1 MKPFGIWK
9 YLLILIVLSFGIIY
23 ALPNLYVPDP
33 AVQISYNDSTLS
45 PDIKLQKRLT
55 KVLEDSTS
63 ESTVPEVEIHEKYAL
78 IRLTSSQEQ
87 LRVKELF
94 STVGDDLIVALNLAP
109 TTPDWLKNI
118 GGEPLKLGLDL
129 RGGVHFLMEVDT
141 QAALS
146 NRQNGTLQDIRRK
159 LREEKIRYNSL
170 SVERDQTI
178 KLKVTEKAGFDTT
191 EELTQSRMDE
201 FTPETG
207 IFGGKVGPWLRNL
220 FFGSGEKDQTIKLK
234 VKKDTVFESVTELLE
249 DNYPQFSIS
258 YREIGNQY
266 EFSLRLTDQEIEQI
280 EADAIDQNLTTLRNR
295 VNELGV
301 SEPIVQ
307 RQGKKRIIVELP
319 GIQDTAEA
327 KKILGKTATLE
338 FHLEAE
344 HDTPRTRKTSY
355 PHRDKRMGVS
365 ELQDQIIIGGDQVA
379 TAQASFDES
388 GMPQVNI
395 TLDGAGGTRMH
406 RATRDKIG
414 KRLGVLFVE
423 QKNKTSYTTDAK
435 GNQVAIQRTFETKEI
450 ISLATIQA
458 ALGTQFRITGL
469 DSPQESSELA
479 LLLRAGALA
488 APMSFVEERTVGP
501 SLGQD
506 NINAGILSM
515 ELGMALVLLFTLF
528 YYRIF
533 GVAASLALGTNIVL
547 LVAIMSILS
556 ATLTLPGIAGIVLTV
571 GMAIDANVLI
581 FSRIKEELK
590 AGTEPL
596 QAIDQGYDKAFTTI
610 FDAKLTTLLVAV
622 ILYSLGTGPIKGF
635 SITLS
640 IGILTSMFTAILG
653 TRGFIYLIYR
663 NKKNPSRIAI

>member
-9 YLLILIVLSFGIIY
+9 YFLILIVLSFGIIY
-23 ALPNLYVPDP
+23 ALPNLYAPDP

-55 KVLEDSTS
+55 KVLEANTS
-63 ESTVPEVEIHEKYAL
+63 KNKVPEVEIHENYAL
-78 IRLTSSQEQ
+78 IRLASSKEQ
-87 LRVKELF
+87 LRVKDLF

-109 TTPDWLKNI
+109 TTPQWLKNI

-141 QAALS
+141 QKALN
-146 NRQNGTLQDIRRK
+146 NRQNGTLLDIRRK
-159 LREEKIRYNSL
+159 LRGEKIRYNSL
-170 SVERDQTI
+170 FVEKDQAI
-178 KLKVTEKAGFDTT
+178 KLKVT
-191 EELTQSRMDE
+191 Q
-201 FTPETG
+201 
-207 IFGGKVGPWLRNL
+207 
-220 FFGSGEKDQTIKLK
+220 
-234 VKKDTVFESVTELLE
+234 ESVFDNATELLE
-249 DNYPQFSIS
+249 DNYPQFTIS
-258 YREIGNQY
+258 YTEEGNQF
-266 EFSLRLTDQEIEQI
+266 EISLRLTEQEIEQI

-301 SEPIVQ
+301 SEPIVY
-307 RQGKKRIIVELP
+307 RQGKKRIVVQLP

-379 TAQASFDES
+379 TAQASFDEN
-388 GMPQVNI
+388 GIPQVNI
-395 TLDGAGGTRMH
+395 TLDGAGGARMH
-406 RATRDKIG
+406 RTTRDKIG

-423 QKNKTSYTTDAK
+423 QKNKTSYTRDAQ

-458 ALGTQFRITGL
+458 ALGTKFRITGL

-488 APMSFVEERTVGP
+488 APMRFVEERTVGP
-501 SLGQD
+501 SLGKD

-533 GVAASLALGTNIVL
+533 GVAACLALGTNIVL

-571 GMAIDANVLI
+571 GMAVDANVLI

-590 AGTEPL
+590 QGTEPL
-596 QAIDQGYDKAFTTI
+596 QAIDQGYDKAFLTI
-610 FDAKLTTLLVAV
+610 LDANLTTLLVAV
-622 ILYSLGTGPIKGF
+622 ILYSFGTGPIKGF
-635 SITLS
+635 SVTLS
-640 IGILTSMFTAILG
+640 IGIITSMFTAIVG
-653 TRGFIYLIYR
+653 TRGFIYLVYR
-663 NKKNPSRIAI
+663 NKKNLSRLAI

>member
-1 MKPFGIWK
+1 MVKPFGIWK
-9 YLLILIVLSFGIIY
+9 YFLILIVLSFGIIY
-23 ALPNLYVPDP
+23 ALPNLYAPDP

-55 KVLEDSTS
+55 KVLEANTS
-63 ESTVPEVEIHEKYAL
+63 ENKVPEVEIHENYAL
-78 IRLTSSQEQ
+78 IRLASSKEQ

-109 TTPDWLKNI
+109 TTPQWLKNI

-141 QAALS
+141 QKALN
-146 NRQNGTLQDIRRK
+146 NRQNGTLLDIRRK
-159 LREEKIRYNSL
+159 LRGEKIRYNSL
-170 SVERDQTI
+170 FVEKDQAI
-178 KLKVTEKAGFDTT
+178 KLKVT
-191 EELTQSRMDE
+191 Q
-201 FTPETG
+201 
-207 IFGGKVGPWLRNL
+207 
-220 FFGSGEKDQTIKLK
+220 
-234 VKKDTVFESVTELLE
+234 ESVFDNATELLE
-249 DNYPQFSIS
+249 DNYPQFTIS
-258 YREIGNQY
+258 YTEAGNQF
-266 EFSLRLTDQEIEQI
+266 EISLRLTEQEIEQI

-301 SEPIVQ
+301 SEPIVY
-307 RQGKKRIIVELP
+307 RQGKKRIVVQLP

-379 TAQASFDES
+379 TAQASFDEN
-388 GMPQVNI
+388 GIPQVNI
-395 TLDGAGGTRMH
+395 TLDGAGGARMH
-406 RATRDKIG
+406 RTTRDKIG

-423 QKNKTSYTTDAK
+423 QKNKTSYARDAQ
-435 GNQVAIQRTFETKEI
+435 GNQVAIQQTFETKEI

-458 ALGTQFRITGL
+458 ALGTKFRITGL

-488 APMSFVEERTVGP
+488 APMRFVEERTVGP
-501 SLGQD
+501 SLGKD

-533 GVAASLALGTNIVL
+533 GVAACLALGTNIVL

-571 GMAIDANVLI
+571 GMAVDANVLI

-590 AGTEPL
+590 QGTEPL
-596 QAIDQGYDKAFTTI
+596 QAIDQGYDKAFLTI
-610 FDAKLTTLLVAV
+610 LDANLTTLLVAV
-622 ILYSLGTGPIKGF
+622 ILYSFGTGPIKGF
-635 SITLS
+635 SVTLS
-640 IGILTSMFTAILG
+640 IGIITSMFTAILG
-653 TRGFIYLIYR
+653 TRGFIYLVYR
-663 NKKNPSRIAI
+663 NKKNLSRLAI

>member
-9 YLLILIVLSFGIIY
+9 YFLILIVLSFGIIY
-23 ALPNLYVPDP
+23 ALPNLYAPDP

-45 PDIKLQKRLT
+45 PDIKLQQRLT
-55 KVLEDSTS
+55 KVLEANTS
-63 ESTVPEVEIHEKYAL
+63 ENKVPEVEIHENYAL
-78 IRLTSSQEQ
+78 IRLASSKEQ

-109 TTPDWLKNI
+109 TTPQWLKNI

-141 QAALS
+141 QKALN
-146 NRQNGTLQDIRRK
+146 NRQNGTLLDIRRK
-159 LREEKIRYNSL
+159 LRGEKIRYNSL
-170 SVERDQTI
+170 FVEKDQAI
-178 KLKVTEKAGFDTT
+178 KLKVT
-191 EELTQSRMDE
+191 Q
-201 FTPETG
+201 
-207 IFGGKVGPWLRNL
+207 
-220 FFGSGEKDQTIKLK
+220 
-234 VKKDTVFESVTELLE
+234 ESVFDNATELLE
-249 DNYPQFSIS
+249 DNYPQFTIS
-258 YREIGNQY
+258 YTEAGNQF
-266 EFSLRLTDQEIEQI
+266 EISLRLTEQEIEQI

-301 SEPIVQ
+301 SEPIVY
-307 RQGKKRIIVELP
+307 RQGKKRIVVQLP

-355 PHRDKRMGVS
+355 PHRDKRMGES

-379 TAQASFDES
+379 TAQASFDEN
-388 GMPQVNI
+388 GIPQVNI
-395 TLDGAGGTRMH
+395 TLDGAGGARMH
-406 RATRDKIG
+406 RTTRDKIG

-423 QKNKTSYTTDAK
+423 QKNKTSYARDAQ
-435 GNQVAIQRTFETKEI
+435 GNQVAIQQTFETKEI

-458 ALGTQFRITGL
+458 ALGTKFRITGL

-488 APMSFVEERTVGP
+488 APMRFVEERTVGP
-501 SLGQD
+501 SLGKD

-533 GVAASLALGTNIVL
+533 GVAACLALGTNIVL

-571 GMAIDANVLI
+571 GMAVDANVLI

-590 AGTEPL
+590 QGTEPL
-596 QAIDQGYDKAFTTI
+596 QAIDQGYDKAFLTI
-610 FDAKLTTLLVAV
+610 LDANLTTLLVAV
-622 ILYSLGTGPIKGF
+622 ILYSFGTGPIKGF
-635 SITLS
+635 SVTLS
-640 IGILTSMFTAILG
+640 IGIITSMFTAILG
-653 TRGFIYLIYR
+653 TRGFIYLVYR
-663 NKKNPSRIAI
+663 NKKNLSRLAI

>member
-9 YLLILIVLSFGIIY
+9 YFLILIVLSFGLIY
-23 ALPNLYVPDP
+23 ALPNLYAPDP

-45 PDIKLQKRLT
+45 PDLKLQKRLT
-55 KVLEDSTS
+55 KVLEDNIS
-63 ESTVPEVEIHEKYAL
+63 ENKVPEVEIHESYAL
-78 IRLTSSQEQ
+78 IRLTSPEEQ

-109 TTPDWLKNI
+109 TTPEWLKNI

-141 QAALS
+141 KTALS
-146 NRQNGTLQDIRRK
+146 NRQNGTLLDIRRK

-170 SVERDQTI
+170 FVEKDQAI
-178 KLKVTEKAGFDTT
+178 KLKVT
-191 EELTQSRMDE
+191 Q
-201 FTPETG
+201 
-207 IFGGKVGPWLRNL
+207 
-220 FFGSGEKDQTIKLK
+220 
-234 VKKDTVFESVTELLE
+234 ESVFDKATELLE
-249 DNYPQFSIS
+249 DEYPQFAIS
-258 YREIGNQY
+258 YTEVGNQF
-266 EFSLRLTDQEIEQI
+266 EISLRLTDQEIEQI

-395 TLDGAGGTRMH
+395 TLDGAGGARMH
-406 RATRDKIG
+406 RSTRGNIG

-423 QKNKTSYTTDAK
+423 QKNKTSFKRDAQ
-435 GNQVAIQRTFETKEI
+435 GNQVEVQQTFETKEI

-488 APMSFVEERTVGP
+488 APMRFVEERTVGP

-515 ELGMALVLLFTLF
+515 ELGMALVLLFTLV

-533 GVAASLALGTNIVL
+533 GIAASLALGTNIVL

-571 GMAIDANVLI
+571 GMAVDANVLI

-590 AGTEPL
+590 QGTEPL
-596 QAIDQGYDKAFTTI
+596 QAIDQGYDKAFLTI
-610 FDAKLTTLLVAV
+610 LDANITTLIVAV
-622 ILYSLGTGPIKGF
+622 ILYSFGTGPIKGF
-635 SITLS
+635 SVTLS
-640 IGILTSMFTAILG
+640 IGIITSMFTAILG

-663 NKKNPSRIAI
+663 NKKNLTRLAI

>member
-9 YLLILIVLSFGIIY
+9 YFLILIVLSFGIIY
-23 ALPNLYVPDP
+23 ALPNLYAPDP

-45 PDIKLQKRLT
+45 PDLKLQKRLT
-55 KVLEDSTS
+55 KVLEANTS
-63 ESTVPEVEIHEKYAL
+63 ENKVPEVEIHENYAL
-78 IRLTSSQEQ
+78 IRLASSKEQ

-109 TTPDWLKNI
+109 TTPQWLKNI

-141 QAALS
+141 QKALN
-146 NRQNGTLQDIRRK
+146 NRQNGTLLDIRRK
-159 LREEKIRYNSL
+159 LRGEKIRYNSL
-170 SVERDQTI
+170 FVEKDQAI
-178 KLKVTEKAGFDTT
+178 KLKVT
-191 EELTQSRMDE
+191 Q
-201 FTPETG
+201 
-207 IFGGKVGPWLRNL
+207 
-220 FFGSGEKDQTIKLK
+220 
-234 VKKDTVFESVTELLE
+234 ESVFDNATELLE
-249 DNYPQFSIS
+249 DNYPQFTIS
-258 YREIGNQY
+258 YTEAGNQF
-266 EFSLRLTDQEIEQI
+266 EISLRLTEQEIEQI

-301 SEPIVQ
+301 SEPIVY
-307 RQGKKRIIVELP
+307 RQGKKRIVVQLP

-355 PHRDKRMGVS
+355 PHRDKRMGES

-379 TAQASFDES
+379 TAQASFDEN
-388 GMPQVNI
+388 GIPQVNI

-406 RATRDKIG
+406 RTTRDKIG

-423 QKNKTSYTTDAK
+423 QKNKTSYTRDAQ
-435 GNQVAIQRTFETKEI
+435 GNQVAIQQTFETKEI

-458 ALGTQFRITGL
+458 ALGTKFRITGL

-488 APMSFVEERTVGP
+488 APMRFVEERTVGP
-501 SLGQD
+501 SLGKD

-533 GVAASLALGTNIVL
+533 GVAACLALGTNIVL

-571 GMAIDANVLI
+571 GMAVDANVLI

-590 AGTEPL
+590 QGTEPL
-596 QAIDQGYDKAFTTI
+596 QAIDQGYDKAFLTI
-610 FDAKLTTLLVAV
+610 LDANLTTLLVAV
-622 ILYSLGTGPIKGF
+622 ILYSFGTGPIKGF
-635 SITLS
+635 SVTLS
-640 IGILTSMFTAILG
+640 IGIITSMFTAILG
-653 TRGFIYLIYR
+653 TRGFIYLVYR
-663 NKKNPSRIAI
+663 NKKNLSRLAI

>member
-1 MKPFGIWK
+1 MRPFGIWK
-9 YLLILIVLSFGIIY
+9 YFLILIVLGFGIVY
-23 ALPNLYVPDP
+23 SLPNLYAPDP
-33 AVQISYNDSTLS
+33 AVQISYNDSALS
-45 PDIKLQKRLT
+45 PDLKLQKRLE
-55 KVLEDSTS
+55 KILENSLDN
-63 ESTVPEVEIHEKYAL
+63 ENVPEVELHNNYAL
-78 IRLTSSQEQ
+78 IRLFSTEEQ
-87 LRVKELF
+87 LRIKSLL
-94 STVGDDLIVALNLAP
+94 STAGDDLIVALNLAP
-109 TTPDWLKNI
+109 TTPQWLKNI
-118 GGEPLKLGLDL
+118 GAEPMKLGLDL

-141 QAALS
+141 QAALK
-146 NRQNGTLQDIRRK
+146 NRQNGTLQDLKRK
-159 LREEKIRYNSL
+159 LREEKIRYSSL
-170 SVERDQTI
+170 FV
-178 KLKVTEKAGFDTT
+178 
-191 EELTQSRMDE
+191 
-201 FTPETG
+201 
-207 IFGGKVGPWLRNL
+207 
-220 FFGSGEKDQTIKLK
+220 EKDQSITLK
-234 VKKDTVFESVTELLE
+234 VKEESDFDSSIDLIE
-249 DNYPQFSIS
+249 DNYPQFSVS
-258 YREIGNQY
+258 YTEGS
-266 EFSLRLTDQEIEQI
+266 EFNIFLRLNEEEIEQI

-307 RQGKKRIIVELP
+307 RQGKKRIVVQLP

-344 HDTPRTRKTSY
+344 YDTPRTRKTSY
-355 PHRDKRMGVS
+355 PHRDKRMGES

-379 TAQASFDES
+379 TAQASFDEN

-395 TLDGAGGTRMH
+395 TLDGQGGARMH
-406 RATRDKIG
+406 RATRGNIG
-414 KRLGVLFVE
+414 KRLGVVFVE
-423 QKNKTSYTTDAK
+423 QKNKTSYKRDSQ
-435 GNQVAIQRTFETKEI
+435 GNQIAVQQTFEIREI

-488 APMSFVEERTVGP
+488 APMRFVEERTVGP
-501 SLGQD
+501 SLGED

-515 ELGMALVLLFTLF
+515 EIGMALVLIFTVF

-533 GVAASLALGTNIVL
+533 GVAAALALGTNILL

-556 ATLTLPGIAGIVLTV
+556 ASLTLPGIAGIVLTV

-590 AGTEPL
+590 QGTDPL
-596 QAIDQGYDKAFTTI
+596 QAIDQGYDKAFSTI
-610 FDAKLTTLLVAV
+610 LDANITTLIVAV

-640 IGILTSMFTAILG
+640 IGILTSMFTAIVG

-663 NKKNPSRIAI
+663 KKKNLSRLAI

>member
-9 YLLILIVLSFGIIY
+9 YFLILVVLSFGLIY
-23 ALPNLYVPDP
+23 ASPNLYAPDP
-33 AVQISYNDSTLS
+33 AIQISYNDSTLS
-45 PDIKLQKRLT
+45 PDLKLQRRLT
-55 KVLEDSTS
+55 KVLENNIS
-63 ESTVPEVEIHEKYAL
+63 ENKVPEVEIHESYAL
-78 IRLTSSQEQ
+78 IRLASPEEQ
-87 LRVKELF
+87 LRVKDLF

-109 TTPDWLKNI
+109 TTPEWLKNI

-141 QAALS
+141 KTALS
-146 NRQNGTLQDIRRK
+146 NRQNGTLLDIRRK

-170 SVERDQTI
+170 FV
-178 KLKVTEKAGFDTT
+178 
-191 EELTQSRMDE
+191 
-201 FTPETG
+201 
-207 IFGGKVGPWLRNL
+207 
-220 FFGSGEKDQTIKLK
+220 EKDQTIKLK
-234 VKKDTVFESVTELLE
+234 VTQESVFDKATELLE
-249 DNYPQFSIS
+249 DEYPQFAIS
-258 YREIGNQY
+258 YTEVGNQF
-266 EFSLRLTDQEIEQI
+266 EISLRLTDQEIEQI

-355 PHRDKRMGVS
+355 PHRDKRMGIN

-395 TLDGAGGTRMH
+395 TLDGAGGARMH
-406 RATRDKIG
+406 RATRGNIG

-423 QKNKTSYTTDAK
+423 QKNKTSFKRDAQ
-435 GNQVAIQRTFETKEI
+435 GNQVEVQQTFETKEI

-488 APMSFVEERTVGP
+488 APMRFVEERTVGP

-515 ELGMALVLLFTLF
+515 ELGMALVLLFTLV

-571 GMAIDANVLI
+571 GMAVDANVLI

-590 AGTEPL
+590 QGTEPL
-596 QAIDQGYDKAFTTI
+596 QAIDQGYDKAFLTI
-610 FDAKLTTLLVAV
+610 LDANITTLIVAV
-622 ILYSLGTGPIKGF
+622 ILYSFGTGPIKGF
-635 SITLS
+635 SVTLS
-640 IGILTSMFTAILG
+640 IGIITSMFTAILG
-653 TRGFIYLIYR
+653 TRGFIYLVYR
-663 NKKNPSRIAI
+663 NKKNLSRLAI

>member
-9 YLLILIVLSFGIIY
+9 YFLILIVLSFGIIY
-23 ALPNLYVPDP
+23 ASPNLYAPDP
-33 AVQISYNDSTLS
+33 AIQISYNDSTLS
-45 PDIKLQKRLT
+45 PDLKLQKRLT
-55 KVLEDSTS
+55 KVLEGNIS
-63 ESTVPEVEIHEKYAL
+63 EIKVPEVEIHESYAL
-78 IRLTSSQEQ
+78 IRLTSPEEQ

-109 TTPDWLKNI
+109 TTPEWLKNI

-141 QAALS
+141 EAALS

-159 LREEKIRYNSL
+159 LREKKIRYNSL
-170 SVERDQTI
+170 FVEKDQTI
-178 KLKVTEKAGFDTT
+178 KLKVTEGTVFGTT
-191 EELTQSRMDE
+191 DGLTQSLMDE
-201 FTPETG
+201 PTPETG
-207 IFGGKVGPWLRNL
+207 IFGGKVGPWLRDL
-220 FFGSGEKDQTIKLK
+220 FVSSGEKDPTIKLK
-234 VKKDTVFESVTELLE
+234 VKKETVFESVTELLE

-258 YREIGNQY
+258 YTEIGNQF
-266 EFSLRLTDQEIEQI
+266 EISLRLTEQEIEQI

-307 RQGKKRIIVELP
+307 KQGKKRIIVELP

-355 PHRDKRMGVS
+355 PHRDKRMGVN

-395 TLDGAGGTRMH
+395 TLDGAGGARMH
-406 RATRDKIG
+406 RATRGNIG

-423 QKNKTSYTTDAK
+423 QKNKTSFKRDAQ
-435 GNQVAIQRTFETKEI
+435 GNQVEVQQTFETKEI

-488 APMSFVEERTVGP
+488 APMRFVEERTVGP

-515 ELGMALVLLFTLF
+515 ELGMALVLLFTLV

-571 GMAIDANVLI
+571 GMAVDANVLI

-590 AGTEPL
+590 QGTEPL
-596 QAIDQGYDKAFTTI
+596 QAIDQGYDKAFLTI
-610 FDAKLTTLLVAV
+610 LDANITTLIVAV
-622 ILYSLGTGPIKGF
+622 ILYSFGTGPIKGF
-635 SITLS
+635 SVTLS
-640 IGILTSMFTAILG
+640 IGIITSMFTAILG
-653 TRGFIYLIYR
+653 TRGFIYLVYR
-663 NKKNPSRIAI
+663 NKKNISRLAI

>member
-1 MKPFGIWK
+1 M
-9 YLLILIVLSFGIIY
+9 
-23 ALPNLYVPDP
+23 PNLYAPDP

-55 KVLEDSTS
+55 KVLEANTS
-63 ESTVPEVEIHEKYAL
+63 ENKVPEVEIHENYAL
-78 IRLTSSQEQ
+78 IRLASSKEQ

-109 TTPDWLKNI
+109 TTPQWLKNI

-141 QAALS
+141 QKALN
-146 NRQNGTLQDIRRK
+146 NRQNGTLLDIRRK
-159 LREEKIRYNSL
+159 LRGEKIRYNSL
-170 SVERDQTI
+170 FVEKDQAI
-178 KLKVTEKAGFDTT
+178 KLKVT
-191 EELTQSRMDE
+191 Q
-201 FTPETG
+201 
-207 IFGGKVGPWLRNL
+207 
-220 FFGSGEKDQTIKLK
+220 
-234 VKKDTVFESVTELLE
+234 ESVFDKATELLE
-249 DNYPQFSIS
+249 DEYPQFAIS
-258 YREIGNQY
+258 YTEVGNQF
-266 EFSLRLTDQEIEQI
+266 EISLRLTDQEIEQI

-301 SEPIVQ
+301 SEPIVY
-307 RQGKKRIIVELP
+307 RQGKKRIVVQLP

-379 TAQASFDES
+379 TAQASFDEN
-388 GMPQVNI
+388 GIPQVNI
-395 TLDGAGGTRMH
+395 TLDGAGGARMH
-406 RATRDKIG
+406 RTTRDKIG

-423 QKNKTSYTTDAK
+423 QKNKTSYARDAQ
-435 GNQVAIQRTFETKEI
+435 GNQVAIQQTFETKEI

-458 ALGTQFRITGL
+458 ALGTKFRITGL

-488 APMSFVEERTVGP
+488 APMRFVEERTVGP
-501 SLGQD
+501 SLGKD

-533 GVAASLALGTNIVL
+533 GVAACLALGTNIVL

-571 GMAIDANVLI
+571 GMAVDANVLI

-590 AGTEPL
+590 QGTEPL
-596 QAIDQGYDKAFTTI
+596 QAIDQGYDKAFLTI
-610 FDAKLTTLLVAV
+610 LDANLTTLLVAV
-622 ILYSLGTGPIKGF
+622 ILYSFGTGPIKGF
-635 SITLS
+635 SVTLS
-640 IGILTSMFTAILG
+640 IGIITSMFTAILG
-653 TRGFIYLIYR
+653 TRGFIYLVYR
-663 NKKNPSRIAI
+663 NKKNLSRLAI

>member
-9 YLLILIVLSFGIIY
+9 YFLILIVLSFGIIY
-23 ALPNLYVPDP
+23 ALPNLYAPDP

-55 KVLEDSTS
+55 KVLEANTS
-63 ESTVPEVEIHEKYAL
+63 KNKVPEVEIHENYAL
-78 IRLTSSQEQ
+78 IRLASSKEQ

-109 TTPDWLKNI
+109 TTPQWLKNI

-141 QAALS
+141 QKALN
-146 NRQNGTLQDIRRK
+146 NRQNGTLLDIRRK
-159 LREEKIRYNSL
+159 LRGEKIRYNSL
-170 SVERDQTI
+170 FVEKDQAI
-178 KLKVTEKAGFDTT
+178 KLKVT
-191 EELTQSRMDE
+191 Q
-201 FTPETG
+201 
-207 IFGGKVGPWLRNL
+207 
-220 FFGSGEKDQTIKLK
+220 
-234 VKKDTVFESVTELLE
+234 ESVFDNATELIE
-249 DNYPQFSIS
+249 DNYPQFTIS
-258 YREIGNQY
+258 YTEIGNQF
-266 EFSLRLTDQEIEQI
+266 EISLRLTEQEIEQI
-280 EADAIDQNLTTLRNR
+280 EADAIDQNLTTIRNR

-301 SEPIVQ
+301 SEPIVY
-307 RQGKKRIIVELP
+307 RQGKKRIVVQLP

-365 ELQDQIIIGGDQVA
+365 ELQDQIIISGDQVA
-379 TAQASFDES
+379 TAQASFDEN
-388 GMPQVNI
+388 GIPQVNI
-395 TLDGAGGTRMH
+395 TLDGAGGARMH
-406 RATRDKIG
+406 RTTRDKIG

-423 QKNKTSYTTDAK
+423 QKNKTSYARDAQ
-435 GNQVAIQRTFETKEI
+435 GNQVAIQQTFETKEI

-458 ALGTQFRITGL
+458 ALGTKFRITGL

-488 APMSFVEERTVGP
+488 APMRFVEERTVGP
-501 SLGQD
+501 SLGKD

-533 GVAASLALGTNIVL
+533 GVAACLALGTNIVL

-571 GMAIDANVLI
+571 GMAVDANVLI

-590 AGTEPL
+590 KGTEPL
-596 QAIDQGYDKAFTTI
+596 QAIDQGYDKAFLTI
-610 FDAKLTTLLVAV
+610 LDANLTTLLVAV
-622 ILYSLGTGPIKGF
+622 ILYSFGTGPIKGF
-635 SITLS
+635 SVTLS
-640 IGILTSMFTAILG
+640 IGIITSMFTAILG
-653 TRGFIYLIYR
+653 TRGFIYLVYR
-663 NKKNPSRIAI
+663 NKKNLSRLAI

>member
-1 MKPFGIWK
+1 MVKPFGIWK
-9 YLLILIVLSFGIIY
+9 YFLILIVLSFGIIY
-23 ALPNLYVPDP
+23 ALPNLYAPDP

-55 KVLEDSTS
+55 KVLEANTS
-63 ESTVPEVEIHEKYAL
+63 ENKVPEVEIHENYAL
-78 IRLTSSQEQ
+78 IRLASSKEQ

-109 TTPDWLKNI
+109 TTPQWLKNI

-141 QAALS
+141 QKALN
-146 NRQNGTLQDIRRK
+146 NRQNGTLLDIRRK
-159 LREEKIRYNSL
+159 LRGEKIRYNSL
-170 SVERDQTI
+170 FVEKDQAI
-178 KLKVTEKAGFDTT
+178 KLKVT
-191 EELTQSRMDE
+191 Q
-201 FTPETG
+201 
-207 IFGGKVGPWLRNL
+207 
-220 FFGSGEKDQTIKLK
+220 
-234 VKKDTVFESVTELLE
+234 ESVFDNATELLE
-249 DNYPQFSIS
+249 DNYPQFTIS
-258 YREIGNQY
+258 YTEAGNQF
-266 EFSLRLTDQEIEQI
+266 EISLRLTEQEIEQI

-301 SEPIVQ
+301 SEPIVY
-307 RQGKKRIIVELP
+307 RQGKKRIVVQLP

-365 ELQDQIIIGGDQVA
+365 ELQDQIIISGDQVA
-379 TAQASFDES
+379 TAQASFDEN
-388 GMPQVNI
+388 GIPQVNI
-395 TLDGAGGTRMH
+395 TLDGAGGARMH
-406 RATRDKIG
+406 RTTRDKIG

-423 QKNKTSYTTDAK
+423 QKNKTSYARDAQ
-435 GNQVAIQRTFETKEI
+435 GNQVAIQQTFETKEI

-458 ALGTQFRITGL
+458 ALGTKFRITGL

-488 APMSFVEERTVGP
+488 APMRFVEERTVGP
-501 SLGQD
+501 SLGKD

-533 GVAASLALGTNIVL
+533 GVAACLALGTNIVL

-556 ATLTLPGIAGIVLTV
+556 ASLTLPGIAGIVLTV
-571 GMAIDANVLI
+571 GMAVDANVLI

-590 AGTEPL
+590 QGTEPL
-596 QAIDQGYDKAFTTI
+596 QAIDQGYDKAFLTI
-610 FDAKLTTLLVAV
+610 LDANLTTLLVAV
-622 ILYSLGTGPIKGF
+622 ILYSFGTGPIKGF
-635 SITLS
+635 SVTLS
-640 IGILTSMFTAILG
+640 IGIITSMFTAILG
-653 TRGFIYLIYR
+653 TRGFIYLVYR
-663 NKKNPSRIAI
+663 NKKNLSRLAI

>member
-9 YLLILIVLSFGIIY
+9 YFLILIVLSFGIIY
-23 ALPNLYVPDP
+23 ALPNLYAPDP

-55 KVLEDSTS
+55 KVLEANTS
-63 ESTVPEVEIHEKYAL
+63 KNKVPEVEIHENYAL
-78 IRLTSSQEQ
+78 IRLASSKEQ

-109 TTPDWLKNI
+109 TTPQWLKNI

-141 QAALS
+141 QKALN
-146 NRQNGTLQDIRRK
+146 NRQNGTLLDIRRK
-159 LREEKIRYNSL
+159 LRGEKIRYNSL
-170 SVERDQTI
+170 FVEKDQAI
-178 KLKVTEKAGFDTT
+178 KLKVT
-191 EELTQSRMDE
+191 Q
-201 FTPETG
+201 
-207 IFGGKVGPWLRNL
+207 
-220 FFGSGEKDQTIKLK
+220 
-234 VKKDTVFESVTELLE
+234 ESVFDKATELLE
-249 DNYPQFSIS
+249 DNYPQFTIS
-258 YREIGNQY
+258 YTEIGNQF
-266 EFSLRLTDQEIEQI
+266 EISLRLTEQEIEQI
-280 EADAIDQNLTTLRNR
+280 EADAIDQNLTTIRNR

-301 SEPIVQ
+301 SEPIVY
-307 RQGKKRIIVELP
+307 RQGKKRIVVQLP

-344 HDTPRTRKTSY
+344 YDTPRTRKTSY

-365 ELQDQIIIGGDQVA
+365 ELQDQIIISGDQVA
-379 TAQASFDES
+379 TAQASFDEN
-388 GMPQVNI
+388 GIPQVNI
-395 TLDGAGGTRMH
+395 TLDGAGGARMH
-406 RATRDKIG
+406 RTTRDKIG

-423 QKNKTSYTTDAK
+423 QKNKTSYARDAQ
-435 GNQVAIQRTFETKEI
+435 GNQVAIQQTFETKEI

-458 ALGTQFRITGL
+458 ALGTKFRITGL

-488 APMSFVEERTVGP
+488 APMRFVEERTVGP
-501 SLGQD
+501 SLGKD

-533 GVAASLALGTNIVL
+533 GVAACLALGTNIVL

-571 GMAIDANVLI
+571 GMAVDANVLI

-590 AGTEPL
+590 QGTEPL
-596 QAIDQGYDKAFTTI
+596 QAIDQGYDKAFLTI
-610 FDAKLTTLLVAV
+610 LDANLTTLLVAV
-622 ILYSLGTGPIKGF
+622 ILYSFGTGPIKGF

-640 IGILTSMFTAILG
+640 IGIITSMFTAILG
-653 TRGFIYLIYR
+653 TRGFIYLVYR
-663 NKKNPSRIAI
+663 NKKNLSRLAI

>member
-9 YLLILIVLSFGIIY
+9 YFLILIVLSFGIIY
-23 ALPNLYVPDP
+23 ALPNLYAPDP

-55 KVLEDSTS
+55 KVLEANTS
-63 ESTVPEVEIHEKYAL
+63 ENKVPEVEIHENYAL
-78 IRLTSSQEQ
+78 IRLASSKEQ

-109 TTPDWLKNI
+109 TTPQWLKNI

-141 QAALS
+141 QKALN
-146 NRQNGTLQDIRRK
+146 NRQNGTLLDIRRK
-159 LREEKIRYNSL
+159 LRGEKIRYNSL
-170 SVERDQTI
+170 FVEKDQAI
-178 KLKVTEKAGFDTT
+178 KLKVT
-191 EELTQSRMDE
+191 Q
-201 FTPETG
+201 
-207 IFGGKVGPWLRNL
+207 
-220 FFGSGEKDQTIKLK
+220 
-234 VKKDTVFESVTELLE
+234 ESVFDKATELLE
-249 DNYPQFSIS
+249 DNYPQFTIS
-258 YREIGNQY
+258 YTEIGNQF
-266 EFSLRLTDQEIEQI
+266 EISLRLTEQEIEQI
-280 EADAIDQNLTTLRNR
+280 EADAIDQNLTTIRNR

-301 SEPIVQ
+301 SEPIVY
-307 RQGKKRIIVELP
+307 RQGKKRIVVQLP

-365 ELQDQIIIGGDQVA
+365 ELQDQIIISGDQVA
-379 TAQASFDES
+379 TAQASFDEN
-388 GMPQVNI
+388 GIPQVNI
-395 TLDGAGGTRMH
+395 TLDGAGGARMH
-406 RATRDKIG
+406 RTTRDKIG

-423 QKNKTSYTTDAK
+423 QKNKTSYARDAQ
-435 GNQVAIQRTFETKEI
+435 GNQVAIQQTFETKEI

-458 ALGTQFRITGL
+458 ALGTKFRITGL

-488 APMSFVEERTVGP
+488 APMRFVEERTVGP
-501 SLGQD
+501 SLGKD

-533 GVAASLALGTNIVL
+533 GVAACLALGTNIVL

-556 ATLTLPGIAGIVLTV
+556 ASLTLPGIAGIVLTV
-571 GMAIDANVLI
+571 GMAVDANVLI

-590 AGTEPL
+590 QGTEPL
-596 QAIDQGYDKAFTTI
+596 QAIDQGYDKAFLTI
-610 FDAKLTTLLVAV
+610 LDANLTTLLVAV
-622 ILYSLGTGPIKGF
+622 ILYSFGTGPIKGF
-635 SITLS
+635 SVTLS
-640 IGILTSMFTAILG
+640 IGIITSMFTAILG
-653 TRGFIYLIYR
+653 TRGFIYLVYR
-663 NKKNPSRIAI
+663 NKKNLSRLAI